1 MTARRPRSPIP
12 RSEMS
17 VRSRTPEAVRV
28 FEVGPRDGL
37 QNHAT
42 LFEPAQKLD
51 LIGRLVAAGLTDVEV
66 GSFVHP
72 RWVPQMAGTD
82 AVARG
87 LPDAPGVRFWA
98 LVPNRTGFE
107 RAMEAGLRH
116 VGLVVSASRTHNVK
130 NLNCEREQSLAPHLP
145 LSVVLLGMGADM
157 HTASIFPGADRLD
170 EALNGSAILVPMRA
184 PGAPEPRITLSAKV
198 LRDAMRCHIV
208 IIGAE
213 KRAALEKAREL
224 PPEQAPVAAILR
236 DATVHWAES

>member
-1 MTARRPRSPIP
+1 MEFVEYADAEMMMIDLADQIASELRSAISSEGRASLAVPGGTTPGPIFDTL
-12 RSEMS
+12 S
-17 VRSRTPEAVRV
+17 AV
-28 FEVGPRDGL
+28 E
-37 QNHAT
+37 
-42 LFEPAQKLD
+42 LD
-51 LIGRLVAAGLTDVEV
+51 WDK
-66 GSFVHP
+66 VHVLLSDE
-72 RWVPQMAGTD
+72 RWVPETS
-82 AVARG
+82 
-87 LPDAPGVRFWA
+87 
-98 LVPNRTGFE
+98 E
-107 RAMEAGLRH
+107 RSNT
-116 VGLVVSASRTHNVK
+116 GLVKRRLLTGHAAAAHYLPLYAEAEAPEAR
-130 NLNCEREQSLAPHLP
+130 LAELEQSLAPHLP